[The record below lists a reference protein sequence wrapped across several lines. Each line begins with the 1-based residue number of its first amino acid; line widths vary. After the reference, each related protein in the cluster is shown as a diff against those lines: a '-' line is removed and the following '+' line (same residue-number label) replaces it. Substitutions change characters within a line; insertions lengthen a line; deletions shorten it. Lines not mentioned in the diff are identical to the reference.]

1 MSGDRTGARHP
12 RKQERGNRSAC
23 QLFCLMHAW
32 WFALIRSWWF
42 VWLNTHRTEAVTSLC
57 IISCNSNCRPQ
68 AVRDHTRSDSSR
80 TRTPSM
86 STILYQTH
94 SQRDRSPLLTNIPK
108 MPNSA
113 YALVPHSNYFSLYAT
128 SCNEK
133 DSPSRCT
140 PREAMPQEPTSTCL
154 CYEHTKAEQ
163 GWSPNQFASGL
174 AQIWFRYGPD
184 MAQHPF
190 PSPTPFSFTN
200 TLFTY
205 ITSFPC
211 HKHIPF
217 RPSAASEHYINR
229 SFCTNLLLYS

>member
-1 MSGDRTGARHP
+1 MSIVLP
-12 RKQERGNRSAC
+12 YAC
-23 QLFCLMHAW
+23 MMICPDSFMVVCLIDTR
-32 WFALIRSWWF
+32 LD
-42 VWLNTHRTEAVTSLC
+42 THRTEAVTSLC
-57 IISCNSNCRPQ
+57 IISCTSNCRPQ

-94 SQRDRSPLLTNIPK
+94 SQRDHSPLLTNSPK

-154 CYEHTKAEQ
+154 CC
-163 GWSPNQFASGL
+163 ASL
-174 AQIWFRYGPD
+174 V
-184 MAQHPF
+184 
-190 PSPTPFSFTN
+190 
-200 TLFTY
+200 
-205 ITSFPC
+205 
-211 HKHIPF
+211 
-217 RPSAASEHYINR
+217 
-229 SFCTNLLLYS
+229 